1 MSKKFQ
7 RVEKVEAPRRG
18 PTDAGL
24 RWWMLGALIGTLL
37 SGCGEQSGA
46 EAPVHEKSIRLFG
59 PEFLAVELDVLIE
72 REKKV
77 FSGFKGQKIIKMAAP
92 VRFTAS
98 LKQGPEE
105 KSMTYIYTALEMA
118 GVSPLPNVSHQ
129 MFVESAKGRIISV
142 YVENQV
148 AARIANELAAGQTAE
163 FAAYH
168 VYSYSRGPALLVVDW
183 IPTVGTG
190 EER

>member
-24 RWWMLGALIGTLL
+24 RWCMLGALVGTLL
-37 SGCGEQSGA
+37 CGCGEPSA
-46 EAPVHEKSIRLFG
+46 EQAPVHEKSVGALG
-59 PEFLAVELDVLIE
+59 PEFLAVKLDVLIE
-72 REKKV
+72 QEKKV
-77 FSGFKGQKIIKMAAP
+77 FSGFKGQKVIKMAAP

-105 KSMTYIYTALEMA
+105 KSMTYIYTALEMT

-129 MFVESAKGRIISV
+129 MFVESAEGRIISV
-142 YVENQV
+142 YVENQIV
-148 AARIANELAAGQTAE
+148 AQIANELAEGQTAE

-183 IPTVGTG
+183 IPTVGTV